1 LLNPH
6 ILLRVLFFLNIN
18 DAIDSVDKEIIFT
31 NLHFTHRLFIRYI
44 IHTSRSITLFTFTNK
59 RKTIM
64 FNLAETENARIINLT
79 QHPFNQDQL
88 NEFSLAGIT
97 AENIIDTNDTLK
109 AIITFTGEIDVAV
122 IQERAQQLSQYIS
135 QCVGDKPCLAMVGGA
150 PFFQMA
156 VNVAC
161 LNNNVLPLAAYS
173 ERVSVETV
181 QADESVAKQNIFKHK
196 GFIPCNVVPNGML
209 FSVY

>member
-1 LLNPH
+1 
-6 ILLRVLFFLNIN
+6 
-18 DAIDSVDKEIIFT
+18 
-31 NLHFTHRLFIRYI
+31 
-44 IHTSRSITLFTFTNK
+44 
-59 RKTIM
+59 M

-79 QHPFNQDQL
+79 QHPFSQDQL
-88 NEFSLAGIT
+88 NEFVLAGIT
-97 AENIIDTNDTLK
+97 ADNIIDTNDTLK
-109 AIITFTGEIDVAV
+109 AIITFTGEIDVSV
-122 IQERAQQLSQYIS
+122 IQERAQQLSQYIA
-135 QCVGDKPCLAMVGGA
+135 QYVGDKPCLAMVGGA

-181 QADESVAKQNIFKHK
+181 QADGSVAKQNIFKHN

>member
-1 LLNPH
+1 
-6 ILLRVLFFLNIN
+6 
-18 DAIDSVDKEIIFT
+18 
-31 NLHFTHRLFIRYI
+31 
-44 IHTSRSITLFTFTNK
+44 
-59 RKTIM
+59 M

-79 QHPFNQDQL
+79 QHPFSQDQL
-88 NEFSLAGIT
+88 NEFVLAGIT
-97 AENIIDTNDTLK
+97 ADNIIDTNDTLK

-122 IQERAQQLSQYIS
+122 IQERAQQLSQYIE
-135 QCVGDKPCLAMVGGA
+135 QYTDKPCLAMVGGA

-173 ERVSVETV
+173 ERVSVESV
-181 QADESVAKQNIFKHK
+181 QADGSIAKQNIFKHK
-196 GFIPCNVVPNGML
+196 GFIPCNVVPNAIL